1 MVIVSTFI
9 VSQKQTPKRSRSLW
23 HSYHRRHY
31 VPCSRLYSHVKYVQY
46 PLISLFAWSSM
57 LFDHLKS
64 MLQPDH
70 SFVVTQ
76 SRDIAFSRDSSHSRP
91 NELLRSREL
100 LRYFTPP
107 LIPQHSTMST
117 AWTPPSSVVEL
128 AEPLDQKPAVE
139 DGADKLVLKSSD
151 DLALRAFSQLLA
163 LKLDCERSMISLIDR
178 TNQCVFLCFVI
189 NIECGDT
196 LIGML
201 LPKQRVHCL
210 SRTPRSNL
218 DS

>member
-1 MVIVSTFI
+1 
-9 VSQKQTPKRSRSLW
+9 
-23 HSYHRRHY
+23 
-31 VPCSRLYSHVKYVQY
+31 
-46 PLISLFAWSSM
+46 
-57 LFDHLKS
+57 

-76 SRDIAFSRDSSHSRP
+76 PRDIAFSRDSSHSRP

-107 LIPQHSTMST
+107 SIPQTATMST

-128 AEPLDQKPAVE
+128 AEPLLDSDQEPAVE
-139 DGADKLVLKSSD
+139 DGSDKHVLKSSD

-178 TNQCVFLCFVI
+178 TNQYVFLCLVM
-189 NIECGDT
+189 NIELGDT
-196 LIGML
+196 LIGIL

-210 SRTPRSNL
+210 LRTPRSNL
-218 DS
+218 DC